1 MQTIFTT
8 KGSGTGLDS
17 LAIFGA
23 QLKDIKGRYND
34 LTKNLWNPWEKAM
47 KAPQNWSKATLQ
59 EIKKVKSA
67 TKEYQ
72 ESILKAIS
80 VSIDENSVSG
90 KNNKD
95 FISKWSGASSDDR
108 IKLLETADKSM
119 KDYLKTVDESGPTWE
134 GFVKYQKNAA
144 AQIEATGV
152 ESKLAAVGLNIFKAA
167 AGMLVTVIAQFAIQK
182 LIEGFQYLINIEDE
196 LAQKAD
202 EAREQYKSTTEELE
216 SQESA
221 LKKVNSQLT
230 ALNAIDNPTLAD
242 IDQTKELQKQNAE
255 LQAQIAYLKTKAKIE
270 KEKVDKADKEAWRE
284 ANDLSSFG
292 DSYDKYGN
300 KLKWWQVALDRHSG
314 NSSVDYNQV
323 GAAKSAQEELI
334 RLEQERKEIYDD
346 TNLSIEEQ
354 TKKLDQN
361 KKDYED
367 IRTNLLAIAKNWE
380 DSTDPEAQAFYESIM
395 YSLSDAAER
404 ATLLKGKLS
413 ELDVNQATINKLEA
427 LGKAATTDEGLNDFG
442 AALKQ
447 AIPDDSDREAFIKLN
462 GNLAG
467 TAAAFAKISS
477 NGYSTKDVLDEI
489 EKSAE
494 DVLGGFDNLFDG
506 KGNIIGK
513 QMDVMFAGASDS
525 LKNNIGKILTQYHD
539 GEISLKDANKSLA
552 DAYERDTLEG
562 FAGTVDEILGSSEKL
577 TKVFDENGKA
587 LTDGLS
593 NLFDEDG
600 NVITENID
608 TVFAGASD
616 TLKGNIGMILQQL
629 HDGAIDV
636 DTAKAAF
643 ATAFSLEQIQI
654 ESQRVISDFESAF
667 GGAVSGVEGLINSY
681 DELDAALKKISTT
694 YDTVNSAIKEQNENG
709 SLSIQTALELAK
721 SGALYAGVLEVT
733 ENGIRLNEGAT
744 KEMVEAQI
752 NATKASVNQALAEA
766 QTRLA
771 LLELASGMKPTAEAV
786 GKILIPAFGEA
797 CSAAAYFGSLVGSIS
812 DGNWKGMFDRAS
824 AVAKGQKD
832 LVMSGAKRLKTSL
845 SSSIEAQKVAT
856 QNEIASLK
864 EMQKMV
870 GDLNY
875 SNWQTKYSKPSSS
888 KSSSKSSSSSSSS
901 DDPRLKA
908 WNEMLA
914 VKKHQLEMD
923 QITEEQYYAWL
934 EANYKKQLNNQKKYA
949 EEWRKYEEEIYKWK
963 KQKRLDDWNEAVDL
977 KKHELEM
984 GKIDE
989 GEYYAWLAANYKKY
1003 LNDKTKYAEEW
1014 RENEEAIHKFEEQ
1027 QAKDSQD
1034 ALEDLIDLRIDM
1046 LKQEKNNEKDVL
1058 KERQDNVKDFY
1069 DKQRD
1074 LLKEHYDQID
1084 KEEERREKRKKVTDI
1099 QAELL
1104 ELEADDSVEAQK
1116 RRLELEE
1123 SLSDAKKDLNDFE
1136 RDEELDK
1143 AEKMYDDLEEMQ
1155 TQYYEKQIEAIEDYL
1170 DNAYELRQQAIED
1183 LQNGNAQLY
1192 QEMIEYNRAYGDGI
1206 DRSITEK
1213 WEAAYEALNRYNSL
1227 LDDNYG
1233 MKLDN
1238 MTGYNKGKYETA
1250 AEREARERATQRTS
1264 AKDAAQ
1270 TIAKNA
1276 GKSSGSSN
1284 TSRKSGPSRG
1294 DKVTIKKSATHF
1306 SSQSGNAKMA
1316 SHVPGGRYTVYQ
1328 VKGNQVLIGV
1338 NGAYTGWVWKSD
1350 IQGYATGTPYAK
1362 GGIAN
1367 IDEKGLELILGSP
1380 DKGRYKFLND
1390 GDKVFNAKASE
1401 FLYKWANQPGEVLS
1415 SMIKSLSAASSVSI
1429 ASPCNITVGDVVIN
1443 GSADEKTVGELRRAH
1458 KQIVT
1463 DILNEFKKMKK

>member
-1 MQTIFTT
+1 MTLTITVF
-8 KGSGTGLDS
+8 S
-17 LAIFGA
+17 
-23 QLKDIKGRYND
+23 
-34 LTKNLWNPWEKAM
+34 
-47 KAPQNWSKATLQ
+47 LQ
-59 EIKKVKSA
+59 EGDTISQRVSLFGQSIENLDKAYKSLSKETDNWK
-67 TKEYQ
+67 TKT
-72 ESILKAIS
+72 LNAFKS
-80 VSIDENSVSG
+80 VS
-90 KNNKD
+90 
-95 FISKWSGASSDDR
+95 
-108 IKLLETADKSM
+108 
-119 KDYLKTVDESGPTWE
+119 
-134 GFVKYQKNAA
+134 
-144 AQIEATGV
+144 EAR
-152 ESKLAAVGLNIFKAA
+152 KAA
-167 AGMLVTVIAQFAIQK
+167 ALETINESFNWGDDGSDIGNENKKSIENWVDAFKGNDAEAQSEAYSNASKAVKDYIDTCK
-182 LIEGFQYLINIEDE
+182 DGEVSLDGFKKHQTE
-196 LAQKAD
+196 LAQELENTGASAKIASIGMKALEVAMNIGVMLAVSAAIKLVTWGIDQLIHRSENLRKKQSELYDSYKESKDSLDEINNELKTNVERMKELQGLSDPTYVDKQELGKLKQATNELKAQKEYYEYIQKYKQADLAKGATKSFNDTLRGASFSKKIFTGVKGEDSYFEAELKVIKEAQEEVERYKTIKAD
-202 EAREQYKSTTEELE
+202 MISKGEQNRFVEGKGDVTPQELETNIKAKNGLIKEYTTEVTSYISVLEETLNGINYGYSEETDKLFDKLYQMKARIAAINGDTDVAIGQLFSYGKFSDIGQDLTNAANDAESFNKALKEVSDNEELLKLLNDLGISLEDVSHYFTKGDENGSSIISTANKEFKELADLSNFIDVGGIFDKAKDDAQRAYEESASSPWVDIDMNQLLNLDGEAFENRFEDYFGSLGSYAKGFLHDLFTSNSLDSYSTEQLEQYSNSVASLISQINEFYDYFAKSTEENAKKSSEATDKLNEAFGGNLQGVDGNIDTLE
-216 SQESA
+216 EYSTALSAVADTYQTLKSAMAEQDEQGQLSLQTTLSLLEKNEDYAQFLSVDETGAIHLATDAQEKMVMTQIQRIQASMDAAIATKQDELTALQFKQSMANFREAVKSGMIDPLTACSA
-221 LKKVNSQLT
+221 VAGALGKILKGLATGQYKFSDVGAVLTQEVNKALNSVQSQLT
-230 ALNAIDNPTLAD
+230 AGKKYDDNINALKSDIAKLQAGKDQLGKIKNPTD
-242 IDQTKELQKQNAE
+242 FYNH
-255 LQAQIAYLKTKAKIE
+255 Y
-270 KEKVDKADKEAWRE
+270 
-284 ANDLSSFG
+284 SS
-292 DSYDKYGN
+292 
-300 KLKWWQVALDRHSG
+300 
-314 NSSVDYNQV
+314 
-323 GAAKSAQEELI
+323 
-334 RLEQERKEIYDD
+334 
-346 TNLSIEEQ
+346 
-354 TKKLDQN
+354 
-361 KKDYED
+361 
-367 IRTNLLAIAKNWE
+367 
-380 DSTDPEAQAFYESIM
+380 
-395 YSLSDAAER
+395 
-404 ATLLKGKLS
+404 
-413 ELDVNQATINKLEA
+413 
-427 LGKAATTDEGLNDFG
+427 
-442 AALKQ
+442 
-447 AIPDDSDREAFIKLN
+447 
-462 GNLAG
+462 
-467 TAAAFAKISS
+467 
-477 NGYSTKDVLDEI
+477 
-489 EKSAE
+489 
-494 DVLGGFDNLFDG
+494 
-506 KGNIIGK
+506 
-513 QMDVMFAGASDS
+513 
-525 LKNNIGKILTQYHD
+525 
-539 GEISLKDANKSLA
+539 
-552 DAYERDTLEG
+552 
-562 FAGTVDEILGSSEKL
+562 
-577 TKVFDENGKA
+577 
-587 LTDGLS
+587 
-593 NLFDEDG
+593 
-600 NVITENID
+600 
-608 TVFAGASD
+608 
-616 TLKGNIGMILQQL
+616 
-629 HDGAIDV
+629 
-636 DTAKAAF
+636 
-643 ATAFSLEQIQI
+643 
-654 ESQRVISDFESAF
+654 
-667 GGAVSGVEGLINSY
+667 
-681 DELDAALKKISTT
+681 
-694 YDTVNSAIKEQNENG
+694 
-709 SLSIQTALELAK
+709 
-721 SGALYAGVLEVT
+721 
-733 ENGIRLNEGAT
+733 
-744 KEMVEAQI
+744 
-752 NATKASVNQALAEA
+752 
-766 QTRLA
+766 
-771 LLELASGMKPTAEAV
+771 PT
-786 GKILIPAFGEA
+786 
-797 CSAAAYFGSLVGSIS
+797 
-812 DGNWKGMFDRAS
+812 
-824 AVAKGQKD
+824 
-832 LVMSGAKRLKTSL
+832 
-845 SSSIEAQKVAT
+845 
-856 QNEIASLK
+856 
-864 EMQKMV
+864 
-870 GDLNY
+870 
-875 SNWQTKYSKPSSS
+875 S
-888 KSSSKSSSSSSSS
+888 KSSGSSSSSSS

-1014 RENEEAIHKFEEQ
+1014 RKNEEEIHKFEEQ

-1401 FLYKWANQPGEVLS
+1401 FLYKWANQPGEVLG
-1415 SMIKSLSAASSVSI
+1415 SMIKSLSTASSVSI

>member
-1 MQTIFTT
+1 M
-8 KGSGTGLDS
+8 S
-17 LAIFGA
+17 IFG
-23 QLKDIKGRYND
+23 
-34 LTKNLWNPWEKAM
+34 T
-47 KAPQNWSKATLQ
+47 SFS
-59 EIKKVKSA
+59 EIKKTYDSFSVLNRSTALRVGKDFASGFKVAKAKVKDFGDAAVKTMKQVRESSKKSSESA
-67 TKEYQ
+67 LAA
-72 ESILKAIS
+72 ILD
-80 VSIDENSVSG
+80 SIDEDSDSG
-90 KNNKD
+90 KRNKG
-95 FISKWSGASSDDR
+95 FISKWSKASSDDR

-134 GFVKYQKNAA
+134 GFVKHQKNAA

-152 ESKLAAVGLNIFKAA
+152 KSKLAAVGLNIFKAA
-167 AGMLVTVIAQFAIQK
+167 AGMLVAAIAQFAIQK
-182 LIEGFQYLINIEDE
+182 LIEGFDYLIHMQDKLNE
-196 LAQKAD
+196 KAKD
-202 EAREQYKSTTEELE
+202 AREKYKATTDELE
-216 SQESA
+216 SQEEA
-221 LKKVNSQLT
+221 LKSVQTRLAELS
-230 ALNAIDNPTLAD
+230 AIGAPSLAD
-242 IDQTKELQKQNAE
+242 KTETEELKKQNDALQLQIEYYKQKQEIEKDEALKAEEKAWNVFKGNGSEAGGVEGWWTNVKREYVSKQAREQNEYRESIGAEKIDVPTSKYEEIIQKKEKLIERQKELDELYSKGYSVEKITEEKTRLESEISDLKAEINEGINPYLNSELPEAHKFVEEMQFALLDADQKAE
-255 LQAQIAYLKTKAKIE
+255 VLHTRLASLSVSDGAVSELERVARYVDDDKNSKSIKDFEIALHKAIPDE
-270 KEKVDKADKEAWRE
+270 KEYDAFVKFAGGIDVVAASFSSSTAATDEYAKTVSEMQDLA
-284 ANDLSSFG
+284 DLSKIFG
-292 DSYDKYGN
+292 
-300 KLKWWQVALDRHSG
+300 
-314 NSSVDYNQV
+314 
-323 GAAKSAQEELI
+323 
-334 RLEQERKEIYDD
+334 
-346 TNLSIEEQ
+346 
-354 TKKLDQN
+354 
-361 KKDYED
+361 
-367 IRTNLLAIAKNWE
+367 NWE
-380 DSTDPEAQAFYESIM
+380 DASDEAKESIDKLL
-395 YSLSDAAER
+395 SLTGDEFRAQFEEKFGGLSDEVQDFLSSVFQIDGIDSSQIFEFFGSIGEIAQEFVNESERVSESYSEAADNLSTAFGKSLDGVSGNIDSAKELSTAMTAVK
-404 ATLLKGKLS
+404 ATY
-413 ELDVNQATINKLEA
+413 
-427 LGKAATTDEGLNDFG
+427 
-442 AALKQ
+442 
-447 AIPDDSDREAFIKLN
+447 DDL
-462 GNLAG
+462 
-467 TAAAFAKISS
+467 TAAM
-477 NGYSTKDVLDEI
+477 E
-489 EKSAE
+489 E
-494 DVLGGFDNLFDG
+494 
-506 KGNIIGK
+506 
-513 QMDVMFAGASDS
+513 Q
-525 LKNNIGKILTQYHD
+525 NNT
-539 GEISLKDANKSLA
+539 GEISLQTYLSLIEKNSKYA
-552 DAYERDTLEG
+552 EVLE
-562 FAGTVDEILGSSEKL
+562 I
-577 TKVFDENGKA
+577 DENGA
-587 LTDGLS
+587 IHLATDARKKM
-593 NLFDEDG
+593 
-600 NVITENID
+600 VMT
-608 TVFAGASD
+608 
-616 TLKGNIGMILQQL
+616 
-629 HDGAIDV
+629 
-636 DTAKAAF
+636 
-643 ATAFSLEQIQI
+643 QIQAI
-654 ESQRVISDFESAF
+654 QTSIQEEINLKQSQLAMYKFRGTLAVLSQAISD
-667 GGAVSGVEGLINSY
+667 
-681 DELDAALKKISTT
+681 D
-694 YDTVNSAIKEQNENG
+694 AIKP
-709 SLSIQTALELAK
+709 SIKFTA
-721 SGALYAGVLEVT
+721 VLNV
-733 ENGIRLNEGAT
+733 L
-744 KEMVEAQI
+744 K
-752 NATKASVNQALAEA
+752 QALAQIKAGKFTTMNFSNMFESEVNKMLA
-766 QTRLA
+766 QA
-771 LLELASGMKPTAEAV
+771 
-786 GKILIPAFGEA
+786 GK
-797 CSAAAYFGSLVGSIS
+797 
-812 DGNWKGMFDRAS
+812 
-824 AVAKGQKD
+824 
-832 LVMSGAKRLKTSL
+832 
-845 SSSIEAQKVAT
+845 SSSDYNNKYADNVKNLQSEISQLEKYKANVGRI
-856 QNEIASLK
+856 QN
-864 EMQKMV
+864 V
-870 GDLNY
+870 GDFDTYY
-875 SNWQTKYSKPSSS
+875 SGGSSKS
-888 KSSSKSSSSSSSS
+888 KSSSN
-901 DDPRLKA
+901 DPRLKA

-934 EANYKKQLNNQKKYA
+934 EANYKKQLNSQKKYA

-1014 RENEEAIHKFEEQ
+1014 RKNEEEIHKFEEQ

-1123 SLSDAKKDLNDFE
+1123 SLSGAKKDLNDFE

-1170 DNAYELRQQAIED
+1170 DNAYELRQQAIKD

-1192 QEMIEYNRAYGDGI
+1192 QEMIEYNRSYGSTI
-1206 DRSITEK
+1206 DADVTAK

-1227 LDDNYG
+1227 LDDDYG

-1284 TSRKSGPSRG
+1284 TSRKSGPNRG

-1316 SHVPGGRYTVYQ
+1316 SHVPGGKYTVYQ

>member
-1 MQTIFTT
+1 M
-8 KGSGTGLDS
+8 
-17 LAIFGA
+17 
-23 QLKDIKGRYND
+23 R
-34 LTKNLWNPWEKAM
+34 
-47 KAPQNWSKATLQ
+47 Q
-59 EIKKVKSA
+59 EISKVKNSA
-67 TKEYQ
+67 KETRKELAAIIS
-72 ESILKAIS
+72 ES
-80 VSIDENSVSG
+80 VD
-90 KNNKD
+90 
-95 FISKWSGASSDDR
+95 
-108 IKLLETADKSM
+108 LETDVGKKNKSDINQYKKASLEQAPEVYDKMSKSVQEYIDAC
-119 KDYLKTVDESGPTWE
+119 KDGNPTWE
-134 GFVKYQKNAA
+134 GFVEYQKKMS
-144 AQIEATGV
+144 AQIEVTGV
-152 ESKLAAVGLNIFKAA
+152 KSKLAAVGLNIFKAA

-182 LIEGFQYLINIEDE
+182 LIEGFDYLIYMQDKLDE
-196 LAQKAD
+196 KA
-202 EAREQYKSTTEELE
+202 EASRAQYKETTEELNN
-216 SQESA
+216 QEEA
-221 LKKVNSQLT
+221 LKKVKDRLVE
-230 ALNAIDNPTLAD
+230 LEAIKNPSLAD
-242 IDQTKELQKQNAE
+242 KAETEELRKQNQE
-255 LQAQIAYLKTKAKIE
+255 LSLQIEYYKKKQEIEEEQAREDDEKAWGWYTHYKDENSARRTYFKSEYNLFGESDYDKDLAALERLKKAKEEYNNLYKQGYDLETLSSEKKRLE
-270 KEKVDKADKEAWRE
+270 KEIADLEASLSKSVTKVEKYQNPEAIEFAEKMKFALLDADQKAEALHTKLSSIAVNDSAVSELERVARYVGDDKSSKSMEDFEKALHKAIPDKEEYDAFVE
-284 ANDLSSFG
+284 FAGGIDALAASFGNSTAATDEYAQTVSEMQDLADLSKIFG
-292 DSYDKYGN
+292 NWENASDE
-300 KLKWWQVALDRHSG
+300 
-314 NSSVDYNQV
+314 
-323 GAAKSAQEELI
+323 AK
-334 RLEQERKEIYDD
+334 
-346 TNLSIEEQ
+346 
-354 TKKLDQN
+354 
-361 KKDYED
+361 ED
-367 IRTNLLAIAKNWE
+367 IDKFLSLTGDEFRSQFE
-380 DSTDPEAQAFYESIM
+380 DKFG
-395 YSLSDAAER
+395 SLSDEVQDF
-404 ATLLKGKLS
+404 LS
-413 ELDVNQATINKLEA
+413 SVFQIDGIDSSQIFEFFGSIGEIAQEFVNESEKVSESYS
-427 LGKAATTDEGLNDFG
+427 KAADNLSTAFGKSLDGVSGNIDSAKELSTAMTAVKTTY
-442 AALKQ
+442 
-447 AIPDDSDREAFIKLN
+447 DDL
-462 GNLAG
+462 
-467 TAAAFAKISS
+467 TAAM
-477 NGYSTKDVLDEI
+477 E
-489 EKSAE
+489 E
-494 DVLGGFDNLFDG
+494 
-506 KGNIIGK
+506 
-513 QMDVMFAGASDS
+513 Q
-525 LKNNIGKILTQYHD
+525 NNT
-539 GEISLKDANKSLA
+539 GEISLQTYLSLIEKNSKYA
-552 DAYERDTLEG
+552 EVLEI
-562 FAGTVDEILGSSEKL
+562 DE
-577 TKVFDENGKA
+577 T
-587 LTDGLS
+587 
-593 NLFDEDG
+593 
-600 NVITENID
+600 
-608 TVFAGASD
+608 
-616 TLKGNIGMILQQL
+616 
-629 HDGAIDV
+629 GAIHL
-636 DTAKAAF
+636 
-643 ATAFSLEQIQI
+643 ATDARKKMVMTQIQAI
-654 ESQRVISDFESAF
+654 QTSIQEEINLKQSQLAMYKFR
-667 GGAVSGVEGLINSY
+667 GTLAVLSQAIF
-681 DELDAALKKISTT
+681 DD
-694 YDTVNSAIKEQNENG
+694 AIKP
-709 SLSIQTALELAK
+709 SIKFAA
-721 SGALYAGVLEVT
+721 VLNV
-733 ENGIRLNEGAT
+733 L
-744 KEMVEAQI
+744 K
-752 NATKASVNQALAEA
+752 QALAQIKAGKFTTMNFSNMFESEVNKMLA
-766 QTRLA
+766 QA
-771 LLELASGMKPTAEAV
+771 
-786 GKILIPAFGEA
+786 GK
-797 CSAAAYFGSLVGSIS
+797 
-812 DGNWKGMFDRAS
+812 
-824 AVAKGQKD
+824 
-832 LVMSGAKRLKTSL
+832 
-845 SSSIEAQKVAT
+845 SSSDYNNKYADNVKNLQSEISQLEKYKTNVGRI
-856 QNEIASLK
+856 QN
-864 EMQKMV
+864 V
-870 GDLNY
+870 GDFNTYY
-875 SNWQTKYSKPSSS
+875 SGGSS
-888 KSSSKSSSSSSSS
+888 KSSKSSSSSSSSSS

-989 GEYYAWLAANYKKY
+989 GEYYSWLAANYKKY

-1014 RENEEAIHKFEEQ
+1014 RKNEEAIHKFEEQ

-1170 DNAYELRQQAIED
+1170 DNAYELRQQAIKD

-1192 QEMIEYNRAYGDGI
+1192 QEMIEYNRSYGSTI
-1206 DRSITEK
+1206 DADVTAK

-1227 LDDNYG
+1227 LDDDYG

-1276 GKSSGSSN
+1276 GKSNSSSN
-1284 TSRKSGPSRG
+1284 TSQKSGPNRG

-1316 SHVPGGRYTVYQ
+1316 SHVPGGKYTVYQ

-1401 FLYKWANQPGEVLS
+1401 FLYKWANQPGEVLG

>member
-1 MQTIFTT
+1 M
-8 KGSGTGLDS
+8 S
-17 LAIFGA
+17 IFG
-23 QLKDIKGRYND
+23 
-34 LTKNLWNPWEKAM
+34 T
-47 KAPQNWSKATLQ
+47 SFS
-59 EIKKVKSA
+59 EIKKTYDSFSVLNRSTALRVGKDFASGFKVAKAKVKDFGDAAVKTMKQVRESSKKSNESA
-67 TKEYQ
+67 LAA
-72 ESILKAIS
+72 ILD
-80 VSIDENSVSG
+80 SIDEDSDSG
-90 KNNKD
+90 KRNKG
-95 FISKWSGASSDDR
+95 FISKWSKASSDDR

-134 GFVKYQKNAA
+134 GFVKHQKNAA

-152 ESKLAAVGLNIFKAA
+152 KSKLAAVGLNIFKAA

-182 LIEGFQYLINIEDE
+182 LIEGLDYLIHMQDKLDE
-196 LAQKAD
+196 KA
-202 EAREQYKSTTEELE
+202 EASRTQYKETTEELNN
-216 SQESA
+216 QEEA
-221 LKKVNSQLT
+221 LKKVKDRLVE
-230 ALNAIDNPTLAD
+230 LEAIKNPSLAD
-242 IDQTKELQKQNAE
+242 KAETEELRKQNQE
-255 LQAQIAYLKTKAKIE
+255 LSLQIEYYKKKQEIEEEQARKDDEKAWGWYTHYKDE
-270 KEKVDKADKEAWRE
+270 NSARRTYFKSEY
-284 ANDLSSFG
+284 NLFG
-292 DSYDKYGN
+292 ESSYDKDLATLKQLN
-300 KLKWWQVALDRHSG
+300 KAKEEYNNLYKQGYDLETL
-314 NSSVDYNQV
+314 SSEK
-323 GAAKSAQEELI
+323 A
-334 RLEQERKEIYDD
+334 RLEKEIADLEAS
-346 TNLSIEEQ
+346 LSKSV
-354 TKKLDQN
+354 TKVEKYQN
-361 KKDYED
+361 
-367 IRTNLLAIAKNWE
+367 
-380 DSTDPEAQAFYESIM
+380 PEAIKFAEKMKFA
-395 YSLSDAAER
+395 LLDADQKAE
-404 ATLLKGKLS
+404 ALHTKLS
-413 ELDVNQATINKLEA
+413 SIAVNDSAVSELERVARYVGDDKSSKSMEDFEKA
-427 LGKAATTDEGLNDFG
+427 LHK
-442 AALKQ
+442 
-447 AIPDDSDREAFIKLN
+447 AIPDKEEYDAFVEFAGGIDALAASF
-462 GNLAG
+462 GNS
-467 TAAAFAKISS
+467 TAATDEYAQTVSEMQDLADLSKIFGNWENASDEAKESIDKFLSLTGDEFRSQFEDKFGGLSDEVQDFLSS
-477 NGYSTKDVLDEI
+477 VFQIDGIDSSQIFEFFGSIGEIAQEFVNESEKVSESYSK
-489 EKSAE
+489 AA
-494 DVLGGFDNLFDG
+494 DNLSTAFGKSLDG
-506 KGNIIGK
+506 VSGNI
-513 QMDVMFAGASDS
+513 DS
-525 LKNNIGKILTQYHD
+525 AKELSTAMTAVKATYDDLTAAMEEQNNT
-539 GEISLKDANKSLA
+539 GEISLQTYLSLIEKNSKYA
-552 DAYERDTLEG
+552 EVLEI
-562 FAGTVDEILGSSEKL
+562 DE
-577 TKVFDENGKA
+577 T
-587 LTDGLS
+587 
-593 NLFDEDG
+593 
-600 NVITENID
+600 
-608 TVFAGASD
+608 
-616 TLKGNIGMILQQL
+616 
-629 HDGAIDV
+629 GAIHL
-636 DTAKAAF
+636 
-643 ATAFSLEQIQI
+643 ATDARKKMVMTQIQAI
-654 ESQRVISDFESAF
+654 QTSIQEEINLKQSQLAMYKFR
-667 GGAVSGVEGLINSY
+667 GTLAVLSQAIF
-681 DELDAALKKISTT
+681 DD
-694 YDTVNSAIKEQNENG
+694 AIKP
-709 SLSIQTALELAK
+709 SIKFAA
-721 SGALYAGVLEVT
+721 VLNV
-733 ENGIRLNEGAT
+733 L
-744 KEMVEAQI
+744 K
-752 NATKASVNQALAEA
+752 QALAQIKAGKFTTMNFSNMFESEVNKMLA
-766 QTRLA
+766 QA
-771 LLELASGMKPTAEAV
+771 
-786 GKILIPAFGEA
+786 GK
-797 CSAAAYFGSLVGSIS
+797 
-812 DGNWKGMFDRAS
+812 
-824 AVAKGQKD
+824 
-832 LVMSGAKRLKTSL
+832 
-845 SSSIEAQKVAT
+845 SSSDYNNKYADNVKNLQSEISQLEKYKANVGRI
-856 QNEIASLK
+856 QN
-864 EMQKMV
+864 V
-870 GDLNY
+870 GDFDTYY
-875 SNWQTKYSKPSSS
+875 SGGSSKSKSSSS
-888 KSSSKSSSSSSSS
+888 KSSSSSSSSS

-989 GEYYAWLAANYKKY
+989 GEYYTWLAANYKKY

-1170 DNAYELRQQAIED
+1170 DNAYELRRQAIED

-1192 QEMIEYNRAYGDGI
+1192 QEMIEYNRQYGDSI
-1206 DRSITEK
+1206 DSSISEK

-1227 LDDNYG
+1227 LDDDYG

-1284 TSRKSGPSRG
+1284 TSRKSGPNRG

-1316 SHVPGGRYTVYQ
+1316 SHVPGGKYTVYQ

-1401 FLYKWANQPGEVLS
+1401 FLYKWANQPGEVLG

-1443 GSADEKTVGELRRAH
+1443 GSADEKTVGELRRVH

>member
-1 MQTIFTT
+1 MTAGINWDGTFKSGITHAASW
-8 KGSGTGLDS
+8 GS
-17 LAIFGA
+17 AV
-23 QLKDIKGRYND
+23 R
-34 LTKNLWNPWEKAM
+34 
-47 KAPQNWSKATLQ
+47 Q
-59 EIKKVKSA
+59 EISKVKNSA
-67 TKEYQ
+67 KETRKELAAMIS
-72 ESILKAIS
+72 ES
-80 VSIDENSVSG
+80 VD
-90 KNNKD
+90 
-95 FISKWSGASSDDR
+95 
-108 IKLLETADKSM
+108 LETDVGKKNKSDINQYKKASLEQAPEVYDKMSKSVQEYIDAC
-119 KDYLKTVDESGPTWE
+119 KDGKPTWE
-134 GFVKYQKNAA
+134 GFVEYQKKMGS
-144 AQIEATGV
+144 QIEVTGV
-152 ESKLAAVGLNIFKAA
+152 KSKLAAVGLNIFKAA
-167 AGMLVTVIAQFAIQK
+167 AGMLVAAIAQFAIQK
-182 LIEGFQYLINIEDE
+182 LIEGFDYLIHMQDKLNE
-196 LAQKAD
+196 KAKD
-202 EAREQYKSTTEELE
+202 AREKYKATTDELE
-216 SQESA
+216 SQEEA
-221 LKKVNSQLT
+221 LKSVQTRLAELS
-230 ALNAIDNPTLAD
+230 AIGAPSLAD
-242 IDQTKELQKQNAE
+242 KTETEELKKQNDALQLQIEYYKQKQEIEKDEALKAEEKAWNVFKGNGSEAGGVEGWWTNVKREYVSKQTREQNEYRESIGAEKIDVPTSKYEEIIQKKEKLIERQKELDELYSKGYSVEKITEEKTRLESEISDLKAEINEGINPYLNSELPEAHKFVEEMQFALLDADQKAE
-255 LQAQIAYLKTKAKIE
+255 VLHTRLASLSVSDGAVSELERVARYVDDDKNSKSIKDFEKALH
-270 KEKVDKADKEAWRE
+270 KAIPDKEEYDAFVE
-284 ANDLSSFG
+284 FAGGIDALAASFGNSTAATDEYAQTVSEMQDLADLSKIFG
-292 DSYDKYGN
+292 
-300 KLKWWQVALDRHSG
+300 
-314 NSSVDYNQV
+314 
-323 GAAKSAQEELI
+323 
-334 RLEQERKEIYDD
+334 
-346 TNLSIEEQ
+346 
-354 TKKLDQN
+354 
-361 KKDYED
+361 
-367 IRTNLLAIAKNWE
+367 NWE
-380 DSTDPEAQAFYESIM
+380 DASDEAKESINKFL
-395 YSLSDAAER
+395 SLTGDEFRAQFEEKFGGLSDEVQDFLSSVFQIDGIDSSQIFEFFGSIGEIAQEFVNESERVSESYSEAADNLSTAFGKSLDGVSGNIDSAKELSTAMTAVK
-404 ATLLKGKLS
+404 ATY
-413 ELDVNQATINKLEA
+413 
-427 LGKAATTDEGLNDFG
+427 
-442 AALKQ
+442 
-447 AIPDDSDREAFIKLN
+447 DDL
-462 GNLAG
+462 
-467 TAAAFAKISS
+467 TAAM
-477 NGYSTKDVLDEI
+477 E
-489 EKSAE
+489 E
-494 DVLGGFDNLFDG
+494 
-506 KGNIIGK
+506 
-513 QMDVMFAGASDS
+513 Q
-525 LKNNIGKILTQYHD
+525 NNT
-539 GEISLKDANKSLA
+539 GEISLQTYLSLIEKNSKYA
-552 DAYERDTLEG
+552 EVLEI
-562 FAGTVDEILGSSEKL
+562 DE
-577 TKVFDENGKA
+577 T
-587 LTDGLS
+587 
-593 NLFDEDG
+593 
-600 NVITENID
+600 
-608 TVFAGASD
+608 
-616 TLKGNIGMILQQL
+616 
-629 HDGAIDV
+629 GAIHL
-636 DTAKAAF
+636 
-643 ATAFSLEQIQI
+643 ATDARKKMVMTQIQAI
-654 ESQRVISDFESAF
+654 QTSIQEEINLKQSQLAMYKFR
-667 GGAVSGVEGLINSY
+667 GTLAVLSQAIF
-681 DELDAALKKISTT
+681 DD
-694 YDTVNSAIKEQNENG
+694 AIKP
-709 SLSIQTALELAK
+709 SIKFAA
-721 SGALYAGVLEVT
+721 VLNV
-733 ENGIRLNEGAT
+733 L
-744 KEMVEAQI
+744 K
-752 NATKASVNQALAEA
+752 QALAQIKAGKFTTMNFSNMFESEVNKMLA
-766 QTRLA
+766 QA
-771 LLELASGMKPTAEAV
+771 
-786 GKILIPAFGEA
+786 GK
-797 CSAAAYFGSLVGSIS
+797 
-812 DGNWKGMFDRAS
+812 
-824 AVAKGQKD
+824 
-832 LVMSGAKRLKTSL
+832 
-845 SSSIEAQKVAT
+845 SSSDYNNKYADNVKNLQSEINQLEKYKANVGRI
-856 QNEIASLK
+856 QN
-864 EMQKMV
+864 V
-870 GDLNY
+870 GDFDTYY
-875 SNWQTKYSKPSSS
+875 SGGSS
-888 KSSSKSSSSSSSS
+888 KSKSSSSKSSSSSSSS
-901 DDPRLKA
+901 DPRLKA

-934 EANYKKQLNNQKKYA
+934 EANYKKQLNSQKKYA

-1014 RENEEAIHKFEEQ
+1014 RKNEEAIHKFEEQ

-1034 ALEDLIDLRIDM
+1034 ALEDLIDLRVDM

-1170 DNAYELRQQAIED
+1170 DNAYELRRQAIED

-1192 QEMIEYNRAYGDGI
+1192 QEMIEYNRQYGDSI
-1206 DRSITEK
+1206 DSSISEK

-1227 LDDNYG
+1227 LDDDYG

-1264 AKDAAQ
+1264 AKDAAR

-1284 TSRKSGPSRG
+1284 TSRKSGPNRG

-1316 SHVPGGRYTVYQ
+1316 SHVPGGKYTVYQ

>member
-1 MQTIFTT
+1 M
-8 KGSGTGLDS
+8 S
-17 LAIFGA
+17 IFG
-23 QLKDIKGRYND
+23 
-34 LTKNLWNPWEKAM
+34 T
-47 KAPQNWSKATLQ
+47 SFS
-59 EIKKVKSA
+59 EIKKTYDSFSVLNRSTALRVGKDFASGFKVAKAKVKDFGDAAVKTMKQVRESSKKSSESA
-67 TKEYQ
+67 LAA
-72 ESILKAIS
+72 ILD
-80 VSIDENSVSG
+80 SIDEDSDSG
-90 KNNKD
+90 KRNKG
-95 FISKWSGASSDDR
+95 FISKWSKASSDDR

-134 GFVKYQKNAA
+134 GFVKHQKNAA

-152 ESKLAAVGLNIFKAA
+152 KSKLAAVGLNIFKAA

-182 LIEGFQYLINIEDE
+182 LIEGLDYLIHMQDKLDE
-196 LAQKAD
+196 KA
-202 EAREQYKSTTEELE
+202 EASRTQYKETTEELNN
-216 SQESA
+216 QEEA
-221 LKKVNSQLT
+221 LKKVKDRLVE
-230 ALNAIDNPTLAD
+230 LEAIKNPSLAD
-242 IDQTKELQKQNAE
+242 KAETEELRKQNQE
-255 LQAQIAYLKTKAKIE
+255 LSLQIEYYKKKQEIEEEQARKDDEKAWGWYTHYKDE
-270 KEKVDKADKEAWRE
+270 NSARRTYFKSEYS
-284 ANDLSSFG
+284 LFG
-292 DSYDKYGN
+292 ESSYDKDLATLKQLN
-300 KLKWWQVALDRHSG
+300 KAKEEYNNLYKQGYDLETL
-314 NSSVDYNQV
+314 SSEK
-323 GAAKSAQEELI
+323 A
-334 RLEQERKEIYDD
+334 RLEKEIADLEAS
-346 TNLSIEEQ
+346 LSKSV
-354 TKKLDQN
+354 TKVEKYQN
-361 KKDYED
+361 
-367 IRTNLLAIAKNWE
+367 
-380 DSTDPEAQAFYESIM
+380 PEAIKFAEKMKFA
-395 YSLSDAAER
+395 LLDADQKAE
-404 ATLLKGKLS
+404 ALHTKLS
-413 ELDVNQATINKLEA
+413 SIAVNDSAVSELERVARYVGDDKSSKSMEDFEKA
-427 LGKAATTDEGLNDFG
+427 LHK
-442 AALKQ
+442 
-447 AIPDDSDREAFIKLN
+447 AIPDKEEYDAFVEFAGGIDALAASF
-462 GNLAG
+462 GNS
-467 TAAAFAKISS
+467 TAATDEYAQTVSEMQDLADLSKIFGNWENASDEAKESINKFLSLTGDEFRAQFEEKFGGLSDEVQDFLSS
-477 NGYSTKDVLDEI
+477 VFQIDGIDSSQIFEFFGSIGEIAQEFVNESERVSESYSE
-489 EKSAE
+489 AA
-494 DVLGGFDNLFDG
+494 DNLSTAFGKSLDG
-506 KGNIIGK
+506 VSGNI
-513 QMDVMFAGASDS
+513 DS
-525 LKNNIGKILTQYHD
+525 AKELSTAMTAVKATYDDLTAAMEEQNNT
-539 GEISLKDANKSLA
+539 GEISLQTYLSLIEKNSKYA
-552 DAYERDTLEG
+552 EVLEI
-562 FAGTVDEILGSSEKL
+562 DE
-577 TKVFDENGKA
+577 T
-587 LTDGLS
+587 
-593 NLFDEDG
+593 
-600 NVITENID
+600 
-608 TVFAGASD
+608 
-616 TLKGNIGMILQQL
+616 
-629 HDGAIDV
+629 GAIHL
-636 DTAKAAF
+636 
-643 ATAFSLEQIQI
+643 ATDARKKMVMTQIQAI
-654 ESQRVISDFESAF
+654 QTSIQEEINLKQSQLAMYKFR
-667 GGAVSGVEGLINSY
+667 GTLAVLSQAIF
-681 DELDAALKKISTT
+681 DD
-694 YDTVNSAIKEQNENG
+694 AIKP
-709 SLSIQTALELAK
+709 SIKFAA
-721 SGALYAGVLEVT
+721 VLNV
-733 ENGIRLNEGAT
+733 L
-744 KEMVEAQI
+744 K
-752 NATKASVNQALAEA
+752 QALAQIKAGKFTTMNFSNMFESEVNKMLA
-766 QTRLA
+766 QA
-771 LLELASGMKPTAEAV
+771 
-786 GKILIPAFGEA
+786 GK
-797 CSAAAYFGSLVGSIS
+797 
-812 DGNWKGMFDRAS
+812 
-824 AVAKGQKD
+824 
-832 LVMSGAKRLKTSL
+832 
-845 SSSIEAQKVAT
+845 SSSDYNNKYADNVKNLQSEISQLEKYKANVGRI
-856 QNEIASLK
+856 QN
-864 EMQKMV
+864 V
-870 GDLNY
+870 GDFDTYY
-875 SNWQTKYSKPSSS
+875 SGGSS
-888 KSSSKSSSSSSSS
+888 KSSKSSSSSSSSS

-989 GEYYAWLAANYKKY
+989 GEYYTWLAANYKKY

-1014 RENEEAIHKFEEQ
+1014 RKNEEAIHKFEEQ

-1034 ALEDLIDLRIDM
+1034 ALEDLIDLRVDM

-1170 DNAYELRQQAIED
+1170 DNAYELRQQAIKD

-1192 QEMIEYNRAYGDGI
+1192 QEMIEYNRQYGDSI
-1206 DRSITEK
+1206 DSSISEK

-1227 LDDNYG
+1227 LDDDYG

-1250 AEREARERATQRTS
+1250 AEREARERATKSTS
-1264 AKDAAQ
+1264 AKNAAQ
-1270 TIAKNA
+1270 AAAKNMN
-1276 GKSSGSSN
+1276 KSSGSSN
-1284 TSRKSGPSRG
+1284 TSRKSGPNRG

-1316 SHVPGGRYTVYQ
+1316 SHVPGGKYTVYQ

-1429 ASPCNITVGDVVIN
+1429 ASPCNITVGDVVVN

>member
-1 MQTIFTT
+1 MRQKI
-8 KGSGTGLDS
+8 S
-17 LAIFGA
+17 
-23 QLKDIKGRYND
+23 
-34 LTKNLWNPWEKAM
+34 
-47 KAPQNWSKATLQ
+47 
-59 EIKKVKSA
+59 KVKNSA
-67 TKEYQ
+67 KETRKELAAMIS
-72 ESILKAIS
+72 ESVDLETEVGKKNKADIRLY
-80 VSIDENSVSG
+80 
-90 KNNKD
+90 KNA
-95 FISKWSGASSDDR
+95 ASSEQQEE
-108 IKLLETADKSM
+108 IYGKMSKSM
-119 KDYLKTVDESGPTWE
+119 QDYVDSCKGGEATWE
-134 GFVKYQKNAA
+134 GFVEYQKKMG
-144 AQIEATGV
+144 AQLKVTGV
-152 ESKLAAVGLNIFKAA
+152 KSKLAAVGLNIFKAA

-196 LAQKAD
+196 LAKKAD
-202 EAREQYKSTTEELE
+202 EAREQYKNTTEELN
-216 SQESA
+216 SQEEA
-221 LKKVNSQLT
+221 LKNVKSQLV
-230 ALNAIDNPTLAD
+230 ALHSLESPTLAD
-242 IDQTKELQKQNAE
+242 AEQTKELEAQNAE
-255 LQAQIAYLKTKAKIE
+255 LVAQIAYLKAKAEIE
-270 KEKVDKADKEAWRE
+270 KDKADKADTKAWEE
-284 ANDLSSFG
+284 ANDAGSFG
-292 DSYDKYGN
+292 DSYDKFGN
-300 KLKWWQVALDRHSG
+300 KKKWWQVALDRHFA
-314 NSSVDYNQV
+314 NWNVDLNQV
-323 GAAKSAQEELI
+323 QAAESAQERLVEL
-334 RLEQERKEIYDD
+334 EEERKEIYAD
-346 TNLSIEEQ
+346 TNLSIEER
-354 TKKLDQN
+354 TEKLKKN
-361 KKDYED
+361 KQEQDE
-367 IRTNLLAIAKNWE
+367 IRANLLAIAENWK
-380 DSTDPEAQAFYESIM
+380 DSTDPGAQAFYKGIVF
-395 YSLSDAAER
+395 SLSDATEKA
-404 ATLLKGKLS
+404 AMLKS
-413 ELDVNQATINKLEA
+413 ELKDLNVDQDSIDELEKLAVSANTPEGLRKFSEA
-427 LGKAATTDEGLNDFG
+427 LK
-442 AALKQ
+442 K
-447 AIPDDSDREAFIKLN
+447 AIPDEKDREAFLKLT
-462 GNLAG
+462 GEIDG
-467 TAAAFAKISS
+467 AAKAFAKVSVNGHASKEVLNGFTKTIDDILGTS
-477 NGYSTKDVLDEI
+477 NGFTKTIDD
-489 EKSAE
+489 
-494 DVLGGFDNLFDG
+494 
-506 KGNIIGK
+506 
-513 QMDVMFAGASDS
+513 
-525 LKNNIGKILTQYHD
+525 
-539 GEISLKDANKSLA
+539 
-552 DAYERDTLEG
+552 
-562 FAGTVDEILGSSEKL
+562 
-577 TKVFDENGKA
+577 NGKA
-587 LTDGLS
+587 LTDGLDD
-593 NLFDEDG
+593 LFDEDG
-600 NVITENID
+600 NVISENID
-608 TVFAGASD
+608 AMFAGASD
-616 TLKGNIGMILQQL
+616 TLKTNISTVLQQL
-629 HDGAIDV
+629 HDGQIDV
-636 DTAKAAF
+636 DNAKLAFAAAF
-643 ATAFSLEQIQI
+643 ELEAVQFK
-654 ESQRVISDFESAF
+654 SQEVVKEFEDAF
-667 GGAVSGVEGLINSY
+667 GGAVSGVDGLINSY
-681 DELDAALKKISTT
+681 EELDAALKEISKTYDLVNGAIEEQNQNGSISIST
-694 YDTVNSAIKEQNENG
+694 
-709 SLSIQTALELAK
+709 ALNLAK
-721 SGALYAGVLEVT
+721 SGAMYADVLEVT
-733 ENGIRLNEGAT
+733 NNGIQIKTGAS
-744 KEMVEAQI
+744 KKMVEAQI
-752 NATKASVNQALAEA
+752 NATKASLEQAKAEA
-766 QTRLA
+766 QARLSF
-771 LLELASGMKPTAEAV
+771 LNLAIGV
-786 GKILIPAFGEA
+786 GPVVQVFSSALIPAIGKA
-797 CSAAAYFGSLVGSIS
+797 GGAALKFAAVWDAIKNKKSIS
-812 DGNWKGMFDRAS
+812 E
-824 AVAKGQKD
+824 AVAAGKAQAKNFEDELNKGTE
-832 LVMSGAKRLKTSL
+832 AL
-845 SSSIEAQKVAT
+845 SSDLTNSLKAQVVT
-856 QNEIASLK
+856 TNNEIKSL
-864 EMQKMV
+864 ENMQKMV
-870 GDLNY
+870 SQLNY
-875 SNWQTKYSKPSSS
+875 SNFQTEYGGKTSKTTT
-888 KSSSKSSSSSSSS
+888 SSS

-989 GEYYAWLAANYKKY
+989 GEYYTWLAANYKKY

-1170 DNAYELRQQAIED
+1170 DNAYELRQQAIKD

-1270 TIAKNA
+1270 AAAKNA
-1276 GKSSGSSN
+1276 GKPNSSSN
-1284 TSRKSGPSRG
+1284 TNQKSGPNRG

-1316 SHVPGGRYTVYQ
+1316 SHVPGGKYTVYQ

>member
-1 MQTIFTT
+1 M
-8 KGSGTGLDS
+8 S
-17 LAIFGA
+17 IFGA
-23 QLKDIKGRYND
+23 
-34 LTKNLWNPWEKAM
+34 
-47 KAPQNWSKATLQ
+47 SFS
-59 EIKKVKSA
+59 EIKKTYDSFSVLNRSTALRAGEDFASGFKVAKAKVKDFGDAAVKTMKQVRESSKKSSESA
-67 TKEYQ
+67 LAAILD
-72 ESILKAIS
+72 SINEDS
-80 VSIDENSVSG
+80 DSG
-90 KNNKD
+90 KRNKD
-95 FISKWSGASSDDR
+95 FLNEWSGASSDDR

-134 GFVKYQKNAA
+134 GFVKYQKTAA

-152 ESKLAAVGLNIFKAA
+152 KSKLAAVGLNIFKAA

-242 IDQTKELQKQNAE
+242 IEQTKELQKQNAE

-442 AALKQ
+442 AALKE

-462 GNLAG
+462 GNLKG

-494 DVLGGFDNLFDG
+494 DVIGGFGNLFDD

-562 FAGTVDEILGSSEKL
+562 FAGTVDEILGSSDKL
-577 TKVFDENGKA
+577 TKVFNENGEA
-587 LTDGLS
+587 LTKGLS

-797 CSAAAYFGSLVGSIS
+797 CSAAAYFGSLVDSIS

-832 LVMSGAKRLKTSL
+832 LVMSGTERLKTSL

-1003 LNDKTKYAEEW
+1003 LNDKTKYAKEW

-1123 SLSDAKKDLNDFE
+1123 NLSDAKKDLNDFE

-1192 QEMIEYNRAYGDGI
+1192 QEMIEYNRQYGLIQWLTHRAICAKNYTYMRGHPKALHQNK
-1206 DRSITEK
+1206 RVEMPK
-1213 WEAAYEALNRYNSL
+1213 W
-1227 LDDNYG
+1227 YG
-1233 MKLDN
+1233 AK
-1238 MTGYNKGKYETA
+1238 
-1250 AEREARERATQRTS
+1250 AERTQ
-1264 AKDAAQ
+1264 
-1270 TIAKNA
+1270 
-1276 GKSSGSSN
+1276 GWHMVKS
-1284 TSRKSGPSRG
+1284 
-1294 DKVTIKKSATHF
+1294 
-1306 SSQSGNAKMA
+1306 
-1316 SHVPGGRYTVYQ
+1316 
-1328 VKGNQVLIGV
+1328 
-1338 NGAYTGWVWKSD
+1338 
-1350 IQGYATGTPYAK
+1350 
-1362 GGIAN
+1362 
-1367 IDEKGLELILGSP
+1367 
-1380 DKGRYKFLND
+1380 
-1390 GDKVFNAKASE
+1390 
-1401 FLYKWANQPGEVLS
+1401 
-1415 SMIKSLSAASSVSI
+1415 
-1429 ASPCNITVGDVVIN
+1429 
-1443 GSADEKTVGELRRAH
+1443 
-1458 KQIVT
+1458 
-1463 DILNEFKKMKK
+1463 

>member
-1 MQTIFTT
+1 M
-8 KGSGTGLDS
+8 S
-17 LAIFGA
+17 IFGA
-23 QLKDIKGRYND
+23 
-34 LTKNLWNPWEKAM
+34 
-47 KAPQNWSKATLQ
+47 SFS
-59 EIKKVKSA
+59 EIKKTYDSFSVLNRSTALRAGEDFASGFKVAKAKVKDFGDAAVKTMKQVRESSKKSSESA
-67 TKEYQ
+67 LAAIL
-72 ESILKAIS
+72 ESINEDS
-80 VSIDENSVSG
+80 DSG
-90 KNNKD
+90 KRNKD
-95 FISKWSGASSDDR
+95 FISRWGKADSDER
-108 IKLLETADKSM
+108 IQLLETADKSM

-134 GFVKYQKNAA
+134 GFVKYQKTAA

-152 ESKLAAVGLNIFKAA
+152 KSKLAAVGLNIFKAA
-167 AGMLVTVIAQFAIQK
+167 AGMLVTVVAQFAIQK

-216 SQESA
+216 SQEGA
-221 LKKVNSQLT
+221 LKEVNSQLT

-242 IDQTKELQKQNAE
+242 IEQTKELQKQNAE
-255 LQAQIAYLKTKAKIE
+255 LQAQIAYLRTKAKLE
-270 KEKVDKADKEAWRE
+270 EEKVDKADKKAWEE
-284 ANDLSSFG
+284 ANDSGSYG
-292 DSYDKYGN
+292 DSYDKFGK
-300 KLKWWQVALDRHSG
+300 KLKWWQVALDRHFA
-314 NSSVDYNQV
+314 NWDVDLNQV
-323 GAAKSAQEELI
+323 QAVESAQKELV
-334 RLEQERKEIYDD
+334 RLEQERKEIYAD

-354 TKKLDQN
+354 TKELDQN

-832 LVMSGAKRLKTSL
+832 LVMSGAERLKTSL

-870 GDLNY
+870 GNLNY

-888 KSSSKSSSSSSSS
+888 KSSSKSSSSSS

-934 EANYKKQLNNQKKYA
+934 EANYKKQLNNRKKYA

-1170 DNAYELRQQAIED
+1170 DNAYELRRQAIED

-1284 TSRKSGPSRG
+1284 TSRKSGPNRG

-1316 SHVPGGRYTVYQ
+1316 SHVPGGKYTVYQ

>member
-23 QLKDIKGRYND
+23 QLKDIKGQYND

-95 FISKWSGASSDDR
+95 FISKWSGASSDER
-108 IKLLETADKSM
+108 IQLLETADKSM

-134 GFVKYQKNAA
+134 GFVKHQKLAA

-152 ESKLAAVGLNIFKAA
+152 KSKLAAVGLNIFKAA
-167 AGMLVTVIAQFAIQK
+167 AGMLIAAIAQFAIQK

-202 EAREQYKSTTEELE
+202 EAREQYKSTTEELN
-216 SQESA
+216 SQEEA
-221 LKKVNSQLT
+221 LKNVKSQLV
-230 ALNAIDNPTLAD
+230 ALHSLESPTLAD
-242 IDQTKELQKQNAE
+242 AEQTKELEAQNAE
-255 LQAQIAYLKTKAKIE
+255 LVAQIAYLKAKAEIEKDKANKADTKAWK
-270 KEKVDKADKEAWRE
+270 E
-284 ANDLSSFG
+284 ANDGPSLGDAYDENGKKRNLFFSFMDMTLG
-292 DSYDKYGN
+292 FKYSN
-300 KLKWWQVALDRHSG
+300 
-314 NSSVDYNQV
+314 NQV
-323 GAAKSAQEELI
+323 DAAVAAQKKLVELEEK
-334 RLEQERKEIYDD
+334 RKEIYAD

-367 IRTNLLAIAKNWE
+367 IRANLLAIAENWK
-380 DSTDPEAQAFYESIM
+380 DSTNPEAQEFYKGIVF
-395 YSLSDAAER
+395 SLSDATEKAAMLRNE
-404 ATLLKGKLS
+404 LKGLNVS
-413 ELDVNQATINKLEA
+413 QDSIDKLEK
-427 LGKAATTDEGLNDFG
+427 LAASANTPKGL
-442 AALKQ
+442 AAFK
-447 AIPDDSDREAFIKLN
+447 EAFEEAVPDENDRAAFLKLT
-462 GNLAG
+462 GSIEE
-467 TAAAFAKISS
+467 TATAFAKISV
-477 NGYSTKDVLDEI
+477 NGHASKEVLSGFTKTIDD
-489 EKSAE
+489 
-494 DVLGGFDNLFDG
+494 
-506 KGNIIGK
+506 
-513 QMDVMFAGASDS
+513 
-525 LKNNIGKILTQYHD
+525 
-539 GEISLKDANKSLA
+539 
-552 DAYERDTLEG
+552 
-562 FAGTVDEILGSSEKL
+562 ILGTSE
-577 TKVFDENGKA
+577 VFDKNGKA
-587 LTDGLS
+587 LTDGLD

-600 NVITENID
+600 NVISENID
-608 TVFAGASD
+608 AMFAGASD
-616 TLKGNIGMILQQL
+616 TLKTNISTVLQQL
-629 HDGAIDV
+629 HDGQIDV
-636 DTAKAAF
+636 NNAKLAFAAAF
-643 ATAFSLEQIQI
+643 ELEAIQFK
-654 ESQRVISDFESAF
+654 SQEVVDKFEDAF
-667 GGAVSGVEGLINSY
+667 GGAVSGVDGLINSY
-681 DELDAALKKISTT
+681 EELDAALKEISKTYDLVNGAIEEQNQNGSISIST
-694 YDTVNSAIKEQNENG
+694 
-709 SLSIQTALELAK
+709 ALNLAK
-721 SGALYAGVLEVT
+721 SGAMYADVLEVT
-733 ENGIRLNEGAT
+733 NNGIQIKNGASKKMIET
-744 KEMVEAQI
+744 QI
-752 NATKASVNQALAEA
+752 NATKASLEQAKAEA
-766 QTRLA
+766 QARLSF
-771 LLELASGMKPTAEAV
+771 LNLAIGV
-786 GKILIPAFGEA
+786 GPVVQAFGSALIPAIGKA
-797 CSAAAYFGSLVGSIS
+797 GGAALKFAAIWDAIKNKKSIS
-812 DGNWKGMFDRAS
+812 E
-824 AVAKGQKD
+824 AVAAGKAQAKNFEDELNKGTE
-832 LVMSGAKRLKTSL
+832 AL
-845 SSSIEAQKVAT
+845 SSDLTNSLKAQVVT
-856 QNEIASLK
+856 TNNEIKSL
-864 EMQKMV
+864 ENMQKMV
-870 GDLNY
+870 GQLNY
-875 SNWQTKYSKPSSS
+875 SNFQTKYSGGSS

-989 GEYYAWLAANYKKY
+989 GEYYAWLAENYKKY

-1014 RENEEAIHKFEEQ
+1014 RKNEEAIHKFEEQ

-1034 ALEDLIDLRIDM
+1034 ALEDLIDLRVDM

-1123 SLSDAKKDLNDFE
+1123 SLSGAKKDLNDFE

-1170 DNAYELRQQAIED
+1170 DNAYELRQQAIKD

-1192 QEMIEYNRAYGDGI
+1192 QEMIEYNRSYGSTI
-1206 DRSITEK
+1206 DADVTAK

-1227 LDDNYG
+1227 LDDDYG

-1284 TSRKSGPSRG
+1284 TSRKSGPNRG

-1316 SHVPGGRYTVYQ
+1316 SHVPGGKYTVYQ

-1401 FLYKWANQPGEVLS
+1401 FLYKWANQPGEVLG

>member
-1 MQTIFTT
+1 MTAGINWDGTFKSGITHAASW
-8 KGSGTGLDS
+8 GS
-17 LAIFGA
+17 AV
-23 QLKDIKGRYND
+23 R
-34 LTKNLWNPWEKAM
+34 
-47 KAPQNWSKATLQ
+47 Q
-59 EIKKVKSA
+59 EISKVKNSA
-67 TKEYQ
+67 KETRKELAAMIS
-72 ESILKAIS
+72 ES
-80 VSIDENSVSG
+80 VD
-90 KNNKD
+90 
-95 FISKWSGASSDDR
+95 
-108 IKLLETADKSM
+108 LETDAGKKNKADVRLYKDASLDEREQIYEKMSKSM
-119 KDYLKTVDESGPTWE
+119 QDYVDSCKGGEETWE
-134 GFVKYQKNAA
+134 GFVEYQKKMGS
-144 AQIEATGV
+144 QIEVTGV
-152 ESKLAAVGLNIFKAA
+152 KSKLAAVGLNIFKAA
-167 AGMLVTVIAQFAIQK
+167 AGMLVTVVAQFAIQK
-182 LIEGFQYLINIEDE
+182 LIEGLDYLIHMQDKLDE
-196 LAQKAD
+196 KA
-202 EAREQYKSTTEELE
+202 EASRTQYKETTEELNN
-216 SQESA
+216 QEEA
-221 LKKVNSQLT
+221 LKKVKDRLVE
-230 ALNAIDNPTLAD
+230 LEAIKNPSLAD
-242 IDQTKELQKQNAE
+242 KAETEELRKQNQE
-255 LQAQIAYLKTKAKIE
+255 LSLQIEYYKKKQEIEEEQARKDDEKAWGWYTHYKDE
-270 KEKVDKADKEAWRE
+270 NSARRTYFKSEY
-284 ANDLSSFG
+284 NLFG
-292 DSYDKYGN
+292 ESSYDKDLATLKQLN
-300 KLKWWQVALDRHSG
+300 KAKEEYNNLYKQGYDLETLSSEKARLEKEIADLEASLSKSVTKVEKYQNPEAIEFAEKMKFALLDADQKAEALHTKLSSIAVNDSAVSELERVARYVGDDKSSKSMEDFEKALHKAIPDKEEYDAFVEFAGGIDALAASFG
-314 NSSVDYNQV
+314 NST
-323 GAAKSAQEELI
+323 AATDEYAQTVSEMQDLA
-334 RLEQERKEIYDD
+334 D
-346 TNLSIEEQ
+346 LSKIFG
-354 TKKLDQN
+354 
-361 KKDYED
+361 
-367 IRTNLLAIAKNWE
+367 NWE
-380 DSTDPEAQAFYESIM
+380 DASDEAKESINKFL
-395 YSLSDAAER
+395 SLTGDEFRSQFEDKFGGLSDEVQDFLSSVFQIDGIDSSQIFEFFGSIGEIAQEFVNESER
-404 ATLLKGKLS
+404 VS
-413 ELDVNQATINKLEA
+413 ESYS
-427 LGKAATTDEGLNDFG
+427 KAADNLSTSFG
-442 AALKQ
+442 KSLDGVSGNIDSAKELSTAMTAVK
-447 AIPDDSDREAFIKLN
+447 ATYDDL
-462 GNLAG
+462 
-467 TAAAFAKISS
+467 TAAM
-477 NGYSTKDVLDEI
+477 E
-489 EKSAE
+489 E
-494 DVLGGFDNLFDG
+494 
-506 KGNIIGK
+506 
-513 QMDVMFAGASDS
+513 Q
-525 LKNNIGKILTQYHD
+525 NNT
-539 GEISLKDANKSLA
+539 GEISLQTYLSLIEKNSKYAEVLEIDETGAIHLATDARKKMVMTQIQAIQTSIQEEINLKQSQLA
-552 DAYERDTLEG
+552 MYKFRGTLAVLSQAIFDDAIKPSIK
-562 FAGTVDEILGSSEKL
+562 FAAVLNVLK
-577 TKVFDENGKA
+577 KA
-587 LTDGLS
+587 LAQIKAGKFTTMNFS
-593 NLFDEDG
+593 N
-600 NVITENID
+600 
-608 TVFAGASD
+608 
-616 TLKGNIGMILQQL
+616 M
-629 HDGAIDV
+629 
-636 DTAKAAF
+636 
-643 ATAFSLEQIQI
+643 
-654 ESQRVISDFESAF
+654 FES
-667 GGAVSGVEGLINSY
+667 E
-681 DELDAALKKISTT
+681 
-694 YDTVNSAIKEQNENG
+694 VNKM
-709 SLSIQTALELAK
+709 LAQ
-721 SGALYAGVLEVT
+721 AG
-733 ENGIRLNEGAT
+733 
-744 KEMVEAQI
+744 K
-752 NATKASVNQALAEA
+752 
-766 QTRLA
+766 
-771 LLELASGMKPTAEAV
+771 
-786 GKILIPAFGEA
+786 
-797 CSAAAYFGSLVGSIS
+797 
-812 DGNWKGMFDRAS
+812 
-824 AVAKGQKD
+824 
-832 LVMSGAKRLKTSL
+832 
-845 SSSIEAQKVAT
+845 SSSDYNNKYADNVKNLQSEISQLEKYKANVGRI
-856 QNEIASLK
+856 QN
-864 EMQKMV
+864 V
-870 GDLNY
+870 GDFNTYY
-875 SNWQTKYSKPSSS
+875 SGGSS
-888 KSSSKSSSSSSSS
+888 KSSKSSSSSSSSS

-934 EANYKKQLNNQKKYA
+934 EANYKKQLNNRKKYA

-1170 DNAYELRQQAIED
+1170 DNAYELRRQAIED

-1192 QEMIEYNRAYGDGI
+1192 QEMIEYNRQYGDSI
-1206 DRSITEK
+1206 DSSISEK

-1227 LDDNYG
+1227 LDDDYG

-1264 AKDAAQ
+1264 AKDAAR

-1284 TSRKSGPSRG
+1284 TSRKSGPNRG

-1316 SHVPGGRYTVYQ
+1316 SHVPGGKYTVYQ

-1401 FLYKWANQPGEVLS
+1401 FLYKWANQPGEVLG

>member
-1 MQTIFTT
+1 M
-8 KGSGTGLDS
+8 S
-17 LAIFGA
+17 IFG
-23 QLKDIKGRYND
+23 
-34 LTKNLWNPWEKAM
+34 T
-47 KAPQNWSKATLQ
+47 SFS
-59 EIKKVKSA
+59 EIKKTYDSFSTLNRSTALRVGEDFASGFKVAKAKVKDFGDATVKTMKQVRESSKKSSESA
-67 TKEYQ
+67 LAAIL
-72 ESILKAIS
+72 ESINEDS
-80 VSIDENSVSG
+80 DSG
-90 KNNKD
+90 KRNKNLID
-95 FISKWSGASSDDR
+95 NWGKADSDKR
-108 IKLLETADKSM
+108 IQLLETADKSM

-152 ESKLAAVGLNIFKAA
+152 KSKLAAVGLNIFKAA

-242 IDQTKELQKQNAE
+242 IEQTKELQKQNAE

-270 KEKVDKADKEAWRE
+270 KEKVDKADKKAWRE

-334 RLEQERKEIYDD
+334 RLEQERKEIYAD

-380 DSTDPEAQAFYESIM
+380 DSTDPDAQAFYESIM

-413 ELDVNQATINKLEA
+413 ELDVDQATINKLEA
-427 LGKAATTDEGLNDFG
+427 LGKAATTDEGLDDFG
-442 AALKQ
+442 AALKE

-462 GNLAG
+462 GDLAG

-494 DVLGGFDNLFDG
+494 DVLGGFDNLFDD

-562 FAGTVDEILGSSEKL
+562 FAGTVDEILGSSDKL

-608 TVFAGASD
+608 TMFAGASD

-797 CSAAAYFGSLVGSIS
+797 CSAAAYFGSLVDSIS

-824 AVAKGQKD
+824 AVAKNQKD
-832 LVMSGAKRLKTSL
+832 LVMSGTERLKTSL

-870 GDLNY
+870 GNLNY
-875 SNWQTKYSKPSSS
+875 SNFQSKYTGGGSSS
-888 KSSSKSSSSSSSS
+888 KSSGSSSSSSSN
-901 DDPRLKA
+901 DPRLKA

-989 GEYYAWLAANYKKY
+989 GEYYSWLAANYKKY

-1014 RENEEAIHKFEEQ
+1014 RKNEEAIHKFEEQ

-1170 DNAYELRQQAIED
+1170 DNAYELRQQAIKD

-1192 QEMIEYNRAYGDGI
+1192 QEMIEYNRQYGDSI
-1206 DRSITEK
+1206 DSSISEK

-1227 LDDNYG
+1227 LDDDYG

-1276 GKSSGSSN
+1276 GKSNSSSN
-1284 TSRKSGPSRG
+1284 TSQKSGPNRG

-1316 SHVPGGRYTVYQ
+1316 SHVPGGKYTVYQ

-1401 FLYKWANQPGEVLS
+1401 FLYKWANQPGEVLG

>member
-1 MQTIFTT
+1 M
-8 KGSGTGLDS
+8 S
-17 LAIFGA
+17 IFG
-23 QLKDIKGRYND
+23 
-34 LTKNLWNPWEKAM
+34 T
-47 KAPQNWSKATLQ
+47 SFS
-59 EIKKVKSA
+59 EIKKTYDSFSTLNRSTALRVGEDFASGFKVAKAKVKDFGNATVKTMRQVRESSKKSSESA
-67 TKEYQ
+67 LAAILD
-72 ESILKAIS
+72 SINE
-80 VSIDENSVSG
+80 DSVSG
-90 KNNKD
+90 KRNKD
-95 FISKWSGASSDDR
+95 FLSEWNGASSDDR
-108 IKLLETADKSM
+108 VKLLETADKSM

-144 AQIEATGV
+144 AQIEATGIK
-152 ESKLAAVGLNIFKAA
+152 SKLAAVGLNVFKAA

-182 LIEGFQYLINIEDE
+182 LIEGFDYLIHMQDKLNE
-196 LAQKAD
+196 KA
-202 EAREQYKSTTEELE
+202 EASRAQYKETTEELN
-216 SQESA
+216 SQEEA
-221 LKKVNSQLT
+221 LKKVKDRLVE
-230 ALNAIDNPTLAD
+230 LEAIKNPSLAD
-242 IDQTKELQKQNAE
+242 KAETEELRKQNQE
-255 LQAQIAYLKTKAKIE
+255 LSLQIEYYKKKQEIEEEQAREDDEKAWGWYTHYKDE
-270 KEKVDKADKEAWRE
+270 NSARRTYFKSEY
-284 ANDLSSFG
+284 NLFG
-292 DSYDKYGN
+292 ESSYDKDLATLKQLN
-300 KLKWWQVALDRHSG
+300 KAKEEYNDLYKQGYDLETL
-314 NSSVDYNQV
+314 SSEK
-323 GAAKSAQEELI
+323 A
-334 RLEQERKEIYDD
+334 RLEKEIADLEAS
-346 TNLSIEEQ
+346 LSKSV
-354 TKKLDQN
+354 TKVEKYQN
-361 KKDYED
+361 
-367 IRTNLLAIAKNWE
+367 
-380 DSTDPEAQAFYESIM
+380 PEAIKFAEKMKFA
-395 YSLSDAAER
+395 LLDADQKAE
-404 ATLLKGKLS
+404 ALHTKLS
-413 ELDVNQATINKLEA
+413 SIAVNDSAVSELERVARYVGDDKSSKSMEDFEKA
-427 LGKAATTDEGLNDFG
+427 LHK
-442 AALKQ
+442 
-447 AIPDDSDREAFIKLN
+447 AIPDKEEYDAFVEFAGGIDALAASFGNSAAATDEYAQTVSEMQDLADLSKIFGNWENASDEAKESIDKFLSLTGDEFRSQFEDKFGGLSDEVQDFLSSVFRIDGIDSSQIFEFFGSIGEIAQEFVNESEKVSESYSKAADNLSTAFGKSLDGVS
-462 GNLAG
+462 GNIDSAKELSTAMTAVKATYDDL
-467 TAAAFAKISS
+467 TAAM
-477 NGYSTKDVLDEI
+477 E
-489 EKSAE
+489 E
-494 DVLGGFDNLFDG
+494 
-506 KGNIIGK
+506 
-513 QMDVMFAGASDS
+513 Q
-525 LKNNIGKILTQYHD
+525 NNT
-539 GEISLKDANKSLA
+539 GEISLQTYLSLIEKNSKYA
-552 DAYERDTLEG
+552 EVLEI
-562 FAGTVDEILGSSEKL
+562 DE
-577 TKVFDENGKA
+577 T
-587 LTDGLS
+587 
-593 NLFDEDG
+593 
-600 NVITENID
+600 
-608 TVFAGASD
+608 
-616 TLKGNIGMILQQL
+616 
-629 HDGAIDV
+629 GAIHL
-636 DTAKAAF
+636 
-643 ATAFSLEQIQI
+643 ATDARKKMVMTQIQAI
-654 ESQRVISDFESAF
+654 QTSIQEEINLKQSQLAMYKFR
-667 GGAVSGVEGLINSY
+667 GTLAVLSQAIF
-681 DELDAALKKISTT
+681 DD
-694 YDTVNSAIKEQNENG
+694 AIKP
-709 SLSIQTALELAK
+709 SIKFAA
-721 SGALYAGVLEVT
+721 VLNV
-733 ENGIRLNEGAT
+733 L
-744 KEMVEAQI
+744 K
-752 NATKASVNQALAEA
+752 QALAQIKAGKFTTMNFSNMFESEVNKMLA
-766 QTRLA
+766 QA
-771 LLELASGMKPTAEAV
+771 G
-786 GKILIPAFGEA
+786 
-797 CSAAAYFGSLVGSIS
+797 
-812 DGNWKGMFDRAS
+812 
-824 AVAKGQKD
+824 
-832 LVMSGAKRLKTSL
+832 
-845 SSSIEAQKVAT
+845 
-856 QNEIASLK
+856 
-864 EMQKMV
+864 
-870 GDLNY
+870 
-875 SNWQTKYSKPSSS
+875 
-888 KSSSKSSSSSSSS
+888 KSSSDYNNKYADNVKNLQSEISQLEKYKTNVGRIQNVGDFDTYYSGGSSKTKSSSSSSSSS

-989 GEYYAWLAANYKKY
+989 GEYYSWLAANYKKY

-1014 RENEEAIHKFEEQ
+1014 RKNEEEIHKFEEQ

-1084 KEEERREKRKKVTDI
+1084 KEEERREKRKKFTDI

-1170 DNAYELRQQAIED
+1170 DNAYELRQQAIKD

-1192 QEMIEYNRAYGDGI
+1192 QEMIEYNRQYGSGI
-1206 DRSITEK
+1206 DSEITAK

-1227 LDDNYG
+1227 LDDDYG

-1250 AEREARERATQRTS
+1250 AEREARERATKSTS
-1264 AKDAAQ
+1264 AKNAAQ
-1270 TIAKNA
+1270 AAAKNMN
-1276 GKSSGSSN
+1276 KSNSSSN
-1284 TSRKSGPSRG
+1284 TSQKSGPNRG

-1316 SHVPGGRYTVYQ
+1316 SHVPGGKYTVYQ

-1401 FLYKWANQPGEVLS
+1401 FLYKWANQPGEVLG

>member
-1 MQTIFTT
+1 MTAGINWD
-8 KGSGTGLDS
+8 GSFKSGITHAASWGS
-17 LAIFGA
+17 AV
-23 QLKDIKGRYND
+23 R
-34 LTKNLWNPWEKAM
+34 
-47 KAPQNWSKATLQ
+47 Q
-59 EIKKVKSA
+59 EISKVKNSA
-67 TKEYQ
+67 KETRKELAAMIS
-72 ESILKAIS
+72 ESVDLETEVGKKNKADIRLY
-80 VSIDENSVSG
+80 
-90 KNNKD
+90 KNA
-95 FISKWSGASSDDR
+95 ASSER
-108 IKLLETADKSM
+108 QEEIYEKMSKSM
-119 KDYLKTVDESGPTWE
+119 QDYVDSCKGGEATWE
-134 GFVKYQKNAA
+134 GFVEYQKKMGS
-144 AQIEATGV
+144 QIEATGV
-152 ESKLAAVGLNIFKAA
+152 KSKLAAVGLNIFKAA

-216 SQESA
+216 SQEGA
-221 LKKVNSQLT
+221 LKEVNSQLT

-242 IDQTKELQKQNAE
+242 TEQTKELQKQNAE

-300 KLKWWQVALDRHSG
+300 KLKWWQVALDIHSG
-314 NSSVDYNQV
+314 NSSVDYNQFD
-323 GAAKSAQEELI
+323 AAKSAQEELI
-334 RLEQERKEIYDD
+334 RLEQERKEIYAD

-380 DSTDPEAQAFYESIM
+380 DSTDPDAQAFYESIM

-413 ELDVNQATINKLEA
+413 ELDVDQATINKLEA

-442 AALKQ
+442 AALKE

-462 GNLAG
+462 GNLEG

-494 DVLGGFDNLFDG
+494 DVLGGFDNLFDD

-562 FAGTVDEILGSSEKL
+562 FAGTVDEILGPSDKL

-608 TVFAGASD
+608 TMFAGASD

-643 ATAFSLEQIQI
+643 ATAFSLEQVQI

-824 AVAKGQKD
+824 AVAKNQKD
-832 LVMSGAKRLKTSL
+832 LVMSGTERLKTSL

-888 KSSSKSSSSSSSS
+888 KSSSSSSSSS

-989 GEYYAWLAANYKKY
+989 GEYYSWLAANYKKY

-1014 RENEEAIHKFEEQ
+1014 RKNEEEIHKFEEQ

-1170 DNAYELRQQAIED
+1170 DNAYELRQQAIKD

-1192 QEMIEYNRAYGDGI
+1192 QEMIEYNRQYGDSI
-1206 DRSITEK
+1206 DSSISEK

-1227 LDDNYG
+1227 LDDDYG

-1250 AEREARERATQRTS
+1250 AEREARERATKSTS
-1264 AKDAAQ
+1264 AKNAAQ
-1270 TIAKNA
+1270 AAAKNMN
-1276 GKSSGSSN
+1276 KSNSSSN
-1284 TSRKSGPSRG
+1284 TSQKSGPNRG

-1316 SHVPGGRYTVYQ
+1316 SHVPGGKYTVYQ

-1401 FLYKWANQPGEVLS
+1401 FLYKWANQPGEVLG

>member
-1 MQTIFTT
+1 M
-8 KGSGTGLDS
+8 S
-17 LAIFGA
+17 IFGA
-23 QLKDIKGRYND
+23 
-34 LTKNLWNPWEKAM
+34 
-47 KAPQNWSKATLQ
+47 SFS
-59 EIKKVKSA
+59 EIKKTYDSFSTLNRSTALRVGEDFASGFKVAKAKVKDFGDATVKTMRQVRESSKKSSESA
-67 TKEYQ
+67 LAAILD
-72 ESILKAIS
+72 SINEDSA
-80 VSIDENSVSG
+80 SG
-90 KNNKD
+90 KRNKNL
-95 FISKWSGASSDDR
+95 INRWSEASSDDR
-108 IKLLETADKSM
+108 IQLLETADKSM
-119 KDYLKTVDESGPTWE
+119 KDYLKTVDESGPTWD
-134 GFVKYQKNAA
+134 GFVKYQKLAA

-152 ESKLAAVGLNIFKAA
+152 KSKLAAVGLNIFKAA
-167 AGMLVTVIAQFAIQK
+167 AGMLITVIAQFAIQK
-182 LIEGFQYLINIEDE
+182 LIEGFDSLIHMQDKLDE
-196 LAQKAD
+196 KA
-202 EAREQYKSTTEELE
+202 EASRTQYKETTEELNN
-216 SQESA
+216 QEGA
-221 LKKVNSQLT
+221 LKKVKDRLVE
-230 ALNAIDNPTLAD
+230 LEAIKNPSLAD
-242 IDQTKELQKQNAE
+242 KAETEELRKQNQE
-255 LQAQIAYLKTKAKIE
+255 LSLQIEYYKKKQEIEEEQARKDDEKAWGWYTHYKDE
-270 KEKVDKADKEAWRE
+270 NSARRTYFKSEY
-284 ANDLSSFG
+284 NLFG
-292 DSYDKYGN
+292 ESSYDKDLATLKQLN
-300 KLKWWQVALDRHSG
+300 KAKEEYNNLYKQGYDLETL
-314 NSSVDYNQV
+314 SSEK
-323 GAAKSAQEELI
+323 A
-334 RLEQERKEIYDD
+334 RLEKEIADLEAS
-346 TNLSIEEQ
+346 LSKSV
-354 TKKLDQN
+354 TKVEKYQN
-361 KKDYED
+361 
-367 IRTNLLAIAKNWE
+367 
-380 DSTDPEAQAFYESIM
+380 PEAIEFAEKMKFA
-395 YSLSDAAER
+395 LLDADQKAE
-404 ATLLKGKLS
+404 ALHTKLS
-413 ELDVNQATINKLEA
+413 SIAVNDSAVSELERVARYVGDDKSSKSMEDFEEA
-427 LGKAATTDEGLNDFG
+427 LHK
-442 AALKQ
+442 
-447 AIPDDSDREAFIKLN
+447 AIPDKEEYDAFVEFAGGIDALAASF
-462 GNLAG
+462 GNS
-467 TAAAFAKISS
+467 TAATDEYAQTVSEMQDLADLSKIFGNWENASDEAKESIDEFLSLTGDEFRSQFEEKFGGLSDEVQDFLSS
-477 NGYSTKDVLDEI
+477 VFQIDGIDSSQIFEFFGSIGEIAQEFVNESEKVSESYSK
-489 EKSAE
+489 AA
-494 DVLGGFDNLFDG
+494 DNLSTSFGKSLDG
-506 KGNIIGK
+506 VSGNI
-513 QMDVMFAGASDS
+513 DS
-525 LKNNIGKILTQYHD
+525 AKELSTAMTAVKATYDDLTAAMEEQNNT
-539 GEISLKDANKSLA
+539 GEISLQTYLSLIEKNSKYA
-552 DAYERDTLEG
+552 EVLEI
-562 FAGTVDEILGSSEKL
+562 DE
-577 TKVFDENGKA
+577 T
-587 LTDGLS
+587 
-593 NLFDEDG
+593 
-600 NVITENID
+600 
-608 TVFAGASD
+608 
-616 TLKGNIGMILQQL
+616 
-629 HDGAIDV
+629 GAIHL
-636 DTAKAAF
+636 
-643 ATAFSLEQIQI
+643 ATDARKRMVMTQIQAI
-654 ESQRVISDFESAF
+654 QTSIQEEINLKQSQLAMYKFR
-667 GGAVSGVEGLINSY
+667 GTLAVLSQAIF
-681 DELDAALKKISTT
+681 DD
-694 YDTVNSAIKEQNENG
+694 AIKP
-709 SLSIQTALELAK
+709 SIKFAA
-721 SGALYAGVLEVT
+721 VLNV
-733 ENGIRLNEGAT
+733 L
-744 KEMVEAQI
+744 K
-752 NATKASVNQALAEA
+752 QALAQIKAGKFTTMNFSNMFESEVNKMLA
-766 QTRLA
+766 QA
-771 LLELASGMKPTAEAV
+771 
-786 GKILIPAFGEA
+786 GK
-797 CSAAAYFGSLVGSIS
+797 
-812 DGNWKGMFDRAS
+812 
-824 AVAKGQKD
+824 
-832 LVMSGAKRLKTSL
+832 
-845 SSSIEAQKVAT
+845 SSSDYNNKYADNVKNLQSEISQLEKYKANVGRI
-856 QNEIASLK
+856 QN
-864 EMQKMV
+864 V
-870 GDLNY
+870 GDFDTYY
-875 SNWQTKYSKPSSS
+875 SGGSSKS
-888 KSSSKSSSSSSSS
+888 KSSSSPSSSSSSSS
-901 DDPRLKA
+901 NDPRLKA

-1014 RENEEAIHKFEEQ
+1014 RKNEEAIHKFEEQ

-1170 DNAYELRQQAIED
+1170 DNAYELRQQAIKD

-1192 QEMIEYNRAYGDGI
+1192 QEMIEYNRQYGSTI
-1206 DRSITEK
+1206 DADVTAK

-1227 LDDNYG
+1227 LDDDYG

-1284 TSRKSGPSRG
+1284 TSQKSGPNRG

-1316 SHVPGGRYTVYQ
+1316 SHVPGGKYTVYQ

-1350 IQGYATGTPYAK
+1350 IQGYAMGTPYAK

-1401 FLYKWANQPGEVLS
+1401 FLYKWANQPGEVLG

>member
-1 MQTIFTT
+1 M
-8 KGSGTGLDS
+8 S
-17 LAIFGA
+17 IFGA
-23 QLKDIKGRYND
+23 
-34 LTKNLWNPWEKAM
+34 
-47 KAPQNWSKATLQ
+47 SFS
-59 EIKKVKSA
+59 EIKKTYDSFSVLNRSTALRAGEDFASGFKVAKAKVKDFGDAAVKTMKQVRESSKKSSESA
-67 TKEYQ
+67 LAAIF
-72 ESILKAIS
+72 ESINEDS
-80 VSIDENSVSG
+80 DSG
-90 KNNKD
+90 KRNKD
-95 FISKWSGASSDDR
+95 FISRWGKANSDYR
-108 IKLLETADKSM
+108 IQLLETADKSM
-119 KDYLKTVDESGPTWE
+119 KDYIKTVDESGPTWD

-152 ESKLAAVGLNIFKAA
+152 KSKLAAVGLNIFKAA
-167 AGMLVTVIAQFAIQK
+167 AGMLVTVVAQFAIQK
-182 LIEGFQYLINIEDE
+182 LIEGLDYLIHMQDKLDE
-196 LAQKAD
+196 KA
-202 EAREQYKSTTEELE
+202 EASRTQYKETTEELNN
-216 SQESA
+216 QEEA
-221 LKKVNSQLT
+221 LKKVKDRLVE
-230 ALNAIDNPTLAD
+230 LEAIKNPSLAD
-242 IDQTKELQKQNAE
+242 KAETEELRKQNQE
-255 LQAQIAYLKTKAKIE
+255 LSLQLEYYQKKQEIEEEQARKDDEKAWGWYTHYKDE
-270 KEKVDKADKEAWRE
+270 NSARRTYFKSEYS
-284 ANDLSSFG
+284 LFG
-292 DSYDKYGN
+292 ESSYDKDLATLKQLN
-300 KLKWWQVALDRHSG
+300 KAKEEYNNLYKQGYDLETLSSEKARLEKEIADLEASLSKSVTKVEKYQNPEAIEFAEKMKFALLDADQKAEALHTKLSSIAVNDSAVSELERVARYVGDDKSSKSMEDFEKALHKAIPDKEEYDAFVEFAGGIDALAASFG
-314 NSSVDYNQV
+314 NST
-323 GAAKSAQEELI
+323 AATDEYAQTVSEMQDLA
-334 RLEQERKEIYDD
+334 D
-346 TNLSIEEQ
+346 LSKIFG
-354 TKKLDQN
+354 
-361 KKDYED
+361 
-367 IRTNLLAIAKNWE
+367 NWE
-380 DSTDPEAQAFYESIM
+380 DASDEAKESINKFLSLTGDEFRSQFEDKFG
-395 YSLSDAAER
+395 SLSDEVQNFLSSVFQIDGIDSSQIFEFFGSIGEIAQEFVNESER
-404 ATLLKGKLS
+404 VS
-413 ELDVNQATINKLEA
+413 ESYS
-427 LGKAATTDEGLNDFG
+427 KAADNLSTAFG
-442 AALKQ
+442 KSLDGVSGNIDSAKELSTAMTAVK
-447 AIPDDSDREAFIKLN
+447 ATYDDL
-462 GNLAG
+462 
-467 TAAAFAKISS
+467 TAAM
-477 NGYSTKDVLDEI
+477 E
-489 EKSAE
+489 E
-494 DVLGGFDNLFDG
+494 
-506 KGNIIGK
+506 
-513 QMDVMFAGASDS
+513 Q
-525 LKNNIGKILTQYHD
+525 NNT
-539 GEISLKDANKSLA
+539 GEISLQTYLSLIEKNSKYAEVLEIDETGAIHLAA
-552 DAYERDTLEG
+552 DARKKMVMT
-562 FAGTVDEILGSSEKL
+562 
-577 TKVFDENGKA
+577 
-587 LTDGLS
+587 
-593 NLFDEDG
+593 
-600 NVITENID
+600 
-608 TVFAGASD
+608 
-616 TLKGNIGMILQQL
+616 
-629 HDGAIDV
+629 
-636 DTAKAAF
+636 
-643 ATAFSLEQIQI
+643 QIQAI
-654 ESQRVISDFESAF
+654 QTSIQEEINLKQSQLAMYKFR
-667 GGAVSGVEGLINSY
+667 GTLAVLSQAIF
-681 DELDAALKKISTT
+681 DD
-694 YDTVNSAIKEQNENG
+694 AIKP
-709 SLSIQTALELAK
+709 STKFAA
-721 SGALYAGVLEVT
+721 VLNV
-733 ENGIRLNEGAT
+733 L
-744 KEMVEAQI
+744 K
-752 NATKASVNQALAEA
+752 QALAQIKAGKFTTMNFSNMFESEVNKMLA
-766 QTRLA
+766 QA
-771 LLELASGMKPTAEAV
+771 
-786 GKILIPAFGEA
+786 GK
-797 CSAAAYFGSLVGSIS
+797 
-812 DGNWKGMFDRAS
+812 
-824 AVAKGQKD
+824 
-832 LVMSGAKRLKTSL
+832 
-845 SSSIEAQKVAT
+845 SSSDYNNKYADNVKNLQSEISQLEKYKANVGRI
-856 QNEIASLK
+856 QN
-864 EMQKMV
+864 V
-870 GDLNY
+870 GDFDTYY
-875 SNWQTKYSKPSSS
+875 SGGSSKS
-888 KSSSKSSSSSSSS
+888 KSSSN
-901 DDPRLKA
+901 DPRLKA

-934 EANYKKQLNNQKKYA
+934 EANYKKQLNSQKKYA

-963 KQKRLDDWNEAVDL
+963 KQKCLDDWNEAVDL

-1014 RENEEAIHKFEEQ
+1014 RKNEEAIHKFEEQ

-1170 DNAYELRQQAIED
+1170 DNAYELRQQAIKD

-1192 QEMIEYNRAYGDGI
+1192 QEMIEYNRSYGSTI
-1206 DRSITEK
+1206 DADVTAK

-1284 TSRKSGPSRG
+1284 TSRKSGPNRG

-1316 SHVPGGRYTVYQ
+1316 SHVPGGKYTVYQ

>member
-1 MQTIFTT
+1 M
-8 KGSGTGLDS
+8 S
-17 LAIFGA
+17 IFG
-23 QLKDIKGRYND
+23 
-34 LTKNLWNPWEKAM
+34 T
-47 KAPQNWSKATLQ
+47 SFS
-59 EIKKVKSA
+59 EIKKTYDSFSTLNRSTALRVGEDFASGFKVAKAKVKDFGDATVKTMKQVRESSKKSSESA
-67 TKEYQ
+67 LAAIL
-72 ESILKAIS
+72 ESINEDS
-80 VSIDENSVSG
+80 DSG
-90 KNNKD
+90 KRNKN
-95 FISKWSGASSDDR
+95 FIDNWGKADSDKR
-108 IKLLETADKSM
+108 IQLLETADKSM

-152 ESKLAAVGLNIFKAA
+152 KSKLAAVGLNVFKAA

-216 SQESA
+216 SQEGA
-221 LKKVNSQLT
+221 LKEVNSQLT

-242 IDQTKELQKQNAE
+242 TEQTKELQEQNAE

-270 KEKVDKADKEAWRE
+270 KEKVDKADKKAWRE

-314 NSSVDYNQV
+314 NSSVDYNQFD
-323 GAAKSAQEELI
+323 AAKSAQEELI
-334 RLEQERKEIYDD
+334 RLEQERKEIYAD

-361 KKDYED
+361 KKDCED

-380 DSTDPEAQAFYESIM
+380 DSTDPDAQAFYESIM

-413 ELDVNQATINKLEA
+413 ELDVDQATINKLEA

-442 AALKQ
+442 AALKE

-462 GNLAG
+462 GNLEG

-494 DVLGGFDNLFDG
+494 DVLGGFDNLFDD

-608 TVFAGASD
+608 TMFAGASD

-824 AVAKGQKD
+824 AVAKNQKD
-832 LVMSGAKRLKTSL
+832 LVMSGTERLKTSL

-888 KSSSKSSSSSSSS
+888 KSKSSSSSSSSS

-989 GEYYAWLAANYKKY
+989 GEYYSWLAANYKKY

-1014 RENEEAIHKFEEQ
+1014 RKNEEEIHKFEEQ

-1170 DNAYELRQQAIED
+1170 DNAYELRQQAIKD

-1192 QEMIEYNRAYGDGI
+1192 QEMIEYNRQYGDSI
-1206 DRSITEK
+1206 DSSISEK

-1227 LDDNYG
+1227 LDDDYG

-1276 GKSSGSSN
+1276 GKSNSSSN
-1284 TSRKSGPSRG
+1284 TSQKSGPNRG

-1316 SHVPGGRYTVYQ
+1316 SHVPGGKYTVYQ

-1415 SMIKSLSAASSVSI
+1415 SMVKSLSAASSVSI

>member
-1 MQTIFTT
+1 M
-8 KGSGTGLDS
+8 S
-17 LAIFGA
+17 IFGA
-23 QLKDIKGRYND
+23 
-34 LTKNLWNPWEKAM
+34 
-47 KAPQNWSKATLQ
+47 SFS
-59 EIKKVKSA
+59 EIKKTYDSFSTLNRSTALRVGEDFASGFKVAKAKVKDFGDATVKTMRQVRESSKKSSESA
-67 TKEYQ
+67 LAAILD
-72 ESILKAIS
+72 SINEDSA
-80 VSIDENSVSG
+80 SG
-90 KNNKD
+90 KRNKNL
-95 FISKWSGASSDDR
+95 INRWSEASSDDR
-108 IKLLETADKSM
+108 IQLLETADKSM
-119 KDYLKTVDESGPTWE
+119 KDYLKTVDESGPTWD
-134 GFVKYQKNAA
+134 GFVKYQKLAA
-144 AQIEATGV
+144 AQIEATGIK
-152 ESKLAAVGLNIFKAA
+152 SKLAAVGLNIFKAA
-167 AGMLVTVIAQFAIQK
+167 AGMLVTVVAQFAIQK

-202 EAREQYKSTTEELE
+202 EAREQYKSTTEELN
-216 SQESA
+216 SQEEA
-221 LKKVNSQLT
+221 LKNVKSQLV
-230 ALNAIDNPTLAD
+230 ALHSLESPTLAD
-242 IDQTKELQKQNAE
+242 AEQTKELEAQNAE
-255 LQAQIAYLKTKAKIE
+255 LVAQIAYLKAKAEIE
-270 KEKVDKADKEAWRE
+270 KDKADKADTKAWEE
-284 ANDLSSFG
+284 ANDSGSFG
-292 DSYDKYGN
+292 DSYDKFGN
-300 KLKWWQVALDRHSG
+300 KKKWWQVALDRHSA
-314 NSSVDYNQV
+314 NWNADLNQV
-323 GAAKSAQEELI
+323 QAAESAQKRLVELEE
-334 RLEQERKEIYDD
+334 ERKEIYAD
-346 TNLSIEEQ
+346 TNLSIEER
-354 TKKLDQN
+354 TEKLKQN
-361 KKDYED
+361 KQEQDE
-367 IRTNLLAIAKNWE
+367 IRANLLAIAENWK
-380 DSTDPEAQAFYESIM
+380 DSTNPEAQAFYKGIVF
-395 YSLSDAAER
+395 SLSGATEKAAM
-404 ATLLKGKLS
+404 LKS
-413 ELDVNQATINKLEA
+413 ELKDLNVDQDSIDELEKLAVSANTPEGLKKFSEA
-427 LGKAATTDEGLNDFG
+427 LK
-442 AALKQ
+442 K
-447 AIPDDSDREAFIKLN
+447 AIPNEKDREAFLKLT
-462 GNLAG
+462 GSVDG
-467 TAAAFAKISS
+467 AAKAFAKVSV
-477 NGYSTKDVLDEI
+477 NGHASKEVLNGFTK
-489 EKSAE
+489 
-494 DVLGGFDNLFDG
+494 
-506 KGNIIGK
+506 
-513 QMDVMFAGASDS
+513 
-525 LKNNIGKILTQYHD
+525 
-539 GEISLKDANKSLA
+539 
-552 DAYERDTLEG
+552 
-562 FAGTVDEILGSSEKL
+562 TVDDILGTSKGL
-577 TKVFDENGKA
+577 TKVFDDNGKA
-587 LTDGLS
+587 LTDGLDD
-593 NLFDEDG
+593 LFDEDG
-600 NVITENID
+600 NVISENID
-608 TVFAGASD
+608 AMFAGASD
-616 TLKGNIGMILQQL
+616 TLKTNISTVLQQL
-629 HDGAIDV
+629 HDGQIDV
-636 DTAKAAF
+636 DNAKLAFAAAF
-643 ATAFSLEQIQI
+643 ELEAVQFKTQ
-654 ESQRVISDFESAF
+654 EVVKEFEDAF
-667 GGAVSGVEGLINSY
+667 GGAVSGVDGLINSY
-681 DELDAALKKISTT
+681 EELDAALKEISKTYDLVNGAIEEQNKNGSISIST
-694 YDTVNSAIKEQNENG
+694 
-709 SLSIQTALELAK
+709 ALNLAK
-721 SGALYAGVLEVT
+721 SGAMYADVLEVT
-733 ENGIRLNEGAT
+733 NNGIQIKTGAS
-744 KEMVEAQI
+744 KKMVEAQI
-752 NATKASVNQALAEA
+752 NATKASLEQAKAEA
-766 QTRLA
+766 QARLSF
-771 LLELASGMKPTAEAV
+771 LNLAIGV
-786 GKILIPAFGEA
+786 GPVVQAFSSALIPAIGKA
-797 CSAAAYFGSLVGSIS
+797 GGAALKLAAIWDAIKNKKSIS
-812 DGNWKGMFDRAS
+812 EAIAAGKAQAKNFEDELNKGTEA
-824 AVAKGQKD
+824 
-832 LVMSGAKRLKTSL
+832 L
-845 SSSIEAQKVAT
+845 SSNLTNSLKAQVVT
-856 QNEIASLK
+856 TNNEIKSL
-864 EMQKMV
+864 ENMQKMV
-870 GDLNY
+870 SQLNY
-875 SNWQTKYSKPSSS
+875 SNFQTEYGGKTSKTTP
-888 KSSSKSSSSSSSS
+888 SSS

-934 EANYKKQLNNQKKYA
+934 EANYKKQLNNRKKYA

-1014 RENEEAIHKFEEQ
+1014 RKNEEAIHKFEEQ

-1170 DNAYELRQQAIED
+1170 DNAYELRQQAIKD

-1227 LDDNYG
+1227 LDDDYG

-1250 AEREARERATQRTS
+1250 AEREAREAQEAAAAAKKQATQKPTQ
-1264 AKDAAQ
+1264 KPAQ
-1270 TIAKNA
+1270 KPAQKP
-1276 GKSSGSSN
+1276 
-1284 TSRKSGPSRG
+1284 KSGPNRG

-1316 SHVPGGRYTVYQ
+1316 SHVPGGKYTVYQ